1 MYYVDGMGYVP
12 CIRKKPWFPKALNA
26 LCGSAH
32 YVKYFYGS
40 DSTSDVPGYCKMEK
54 TGQIVTVSFA
64 WSKNSNGQSGTTL
77 ATLPENARPVI
88 RTVGACVSMGT
99 NNFGQVTINPNGKI
113 AITSAVNS
121 SYFAGSVTFYAA

>member
-1 MYYVDGMGYVP
+1 MGYVP

-26 LCGSAH
+26 CRSSAH

-88 RTVGACVSMGT
+88 RTVGVCVSMGT
-99 NNFGQVTINPNGKI
+99 NNFGQVTISPNGKI
-113 AITSAVNS
+113 TITSAVNS